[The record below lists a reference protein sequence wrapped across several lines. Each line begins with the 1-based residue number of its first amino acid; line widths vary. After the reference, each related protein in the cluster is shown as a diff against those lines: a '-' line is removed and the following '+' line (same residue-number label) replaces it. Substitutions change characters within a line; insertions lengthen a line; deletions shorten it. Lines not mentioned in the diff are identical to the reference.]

1 MRTFAICLAG
11 LAAVPAVAQTSPAQE
26 DAVRTLISGVW
37 TCKGVGSGVNISTTT
52 NYRPG
57 GSFEST
63 MHMFADQLSLSVALE
78 GTWVVKGFTMR
89 QAFTSVGNFTGSL
102 NGAAVTPSANADLVK
117 GIRELSPEAEAVV
130 LSDRKFTLTDSEGTV
145 TTCTR

>member
-1 MRTFAICLAG
+1 MKKLAVCIVM
-11 LAAVPAVAQTSPAQE
+11 LAAMPATAQTSPAQE
-26 DAVRTLISGVW
+26 EAVRTLITGTW
-37 TCKGVGSGVNISTTT
+37 TCKGIGSGVNISTTT

-57 GSFEST
+57 GSFQST
-63 MHMFADQLSLSVALE
+63 MYMTADQLNLQVAIE
-78 GTWVVKGFTMR
+78 GTWVVKGFKMQ

-102 NGAAVTPSANADLVK
+102 NGAAVTPAANADLVK
-117 GIRELSPEAEAVV
+117 GIKELAPEAEAIA